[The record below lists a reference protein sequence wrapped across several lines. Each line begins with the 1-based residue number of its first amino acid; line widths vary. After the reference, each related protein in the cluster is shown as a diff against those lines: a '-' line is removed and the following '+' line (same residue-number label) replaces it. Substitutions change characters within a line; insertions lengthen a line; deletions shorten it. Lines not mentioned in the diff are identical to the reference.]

1 LLDRIAGK
9 FVGPE
14 VDKMY
19 LRRQEPVFPDFGS
32 GANDNHGSAILAI
45 TGATTAF
52 ACTVVLARLYVR
64 AFMLKTFG
72 ADDWSMV
79 VAMYVST

>member
-1 LLDRIAGK
+1 LSDRIAGK
-9 FVGPE
+9 FAEPE

-19 LRRQEPVFPDFGS
+19 LPKQEPVFPDFGT
-32 GANDNHGSAILAI
+32 GANENHGNAILAI

-64 AFMLKTFG
+64 AVMLKTFG
-72 ADDWSMV
+72 ADDYAMV
-79 VAMYVST
+79 VAM

>member
-1 LLDRIAGK
+1 M
-9 FVGPE
+9 PE

-19 LRRQEPVFPDFGS
+19 LRRQEPALPDFGS
-32 GANDNHGSAILAI
+32 GANDNHGNAILAI

-64 AFMLKTFG
+64 AVMLKTFG

-79 VAMYVST
+79 VAMWVPAKLFYFDG